1 MFAVFETAAWLSDF
15 AAEERLGTA
24 PADEDAA
31 DMGVARK
38 VAAARANKGDRENF
52 IVNMCDWSFWEGLMY
67 GMLLMSLILSR
78 SGRRPPS
85 QNNGR
90 NMPK

>member
-1 MFAVFETAAWLSDF
+1 MDSDAEPVFDAVSAESVLDAVFAVFEASAWLSDF

-38 VAAARANKGDRENF
+38 IAAARANKGDRENF
-52 IVNMCDWSFWEGLMY
+52 IVNVCVTDP
-67 GMLLMSLILSR
+67 
-78 SGRRPPS
+78 SG
-85 QNNGR
+85 
-90 NMPK
+90 KL